1 MRSQSLR
8 QAANPEALM
17 ATGTLLSVLSKIPWA
32 QVVENAPRVAE
43 GAAKLWRTVT
53 GLRKPAAGAQA
64 GAVPSS
70 ADDAPLDE
78 AALRARVQSL
88 AAEVRELQEQMR
100 ASSELIKALAEQDT
114 ELVRRV
120 ELNRRRVT
128 RLASAGLVV
137 IVVLVSV
144 VVYLLTRA

>member
-1 MRSQSLR
+1 
-8 QAANPEALM
+8 M
-17 ATGTLLSVLSKIPWA
+17 ATGTLLSVLSKIPWT

-43 GAAKLWRTVT
+43 GAAKLWRAVT
-53 GLRKPAAGAQA
+53 GRRRAATDAAAA
-64 GAVPSS
+64 GAVPGG
-70 ADDAPLDE
+70 ADELLDE

-88 AAEVRELQEQMR
+88 TAEVRELQEQMR

-128 RLASAGLVV
+128 RLSVVGGVVIAALVV
-137 IVVLVSV
+137 AVIH
-144 VVYLLTRA
+144 LLRAG